1 MRADALRHIG
11 IIIFTGIAIGIAG
24 FALFPRIPVL
34 SDSISYFT
42 VAQNLLSGKGLVSS
56 YVGPNE
62 AFIMGLPSPDI
73 HMPGW
78 PLLIA
83 GFMWLTHVG
92 LSAPIIL
99 NIVLTIFS
107 AVLFYLTVG
116 AWSDRRRALVGSFFF
131 LFFPLVLAYEF
142 TGLAE
147 ISLVFWSAL
156 AVFLAS
162 IAKPKK
168 TLIWLVVIGLAY
180 TAGFCIRQTAI
191 FLVPLISMILA
202 ERGFSRFNSILF
214 GIGLAI
220 VSAIAHFAYSSVD
233 SLHEAQ
239 NLLFRYDLLLH
250 TGLLRGSFYR
260 EILTRADLSPPVP
273 LPELLWAILAK
284 KPVRMLTSCIS
295 PDRIWQAETLMKA
308 LVIAIMVAVPFLVR
322 LKRIR

>member
-1 MRADALRHIG
+1 
-11 IIIFTGIAIGIAG
+11 
-24 FALFPRIPVL
+24 
-34 SDSISYFT
+34 
-42 VAQNLLSGKGLVSS
+42 
-56 YVGPNE
+56 
-62 AFIMGLPSPDI
+62 
-73 HMPGW
+73 MPGW

-214 GIGLAI
+214 
-220 VSAIAHFAYSSVD
+220 SHS
-233 SLHEAQ
+233 
-239 NLLFRYDLLLH
+239 
-250 TGLLRGSFYR
+250 
-260 EILTRADLSPPVP
+260 
-273 LPELLWAILAK
+273 
-284 KPVRMLTSCIS
+284 
-295 PDRIWQAETLMKA
+295 TLC
-308 LVIAIMVAVPFLVR
+308 VFQR
-322 LKRIR
+322 